1 MSHSDF
7 AQLPFD
13 LAEFA
18 DNPEPRCP
26 VLLLLDNSGSM
37 QGNKI
42 QQLNEGLM
50 HFRDDLANDA
60 LAAARCEVAI
70 VSFGP
75 VREVM
80 DFTSAEHFVPP
91 QLKAEQ
97 DTPLG
102 AAVLRGL
109 EMLKRRKEAI
119 RQGGVGLYRPWVF
132 LITDGAP
139 TDNWQQ
145 AAQEIKRGQENKAFA
160 FFAVGVQGANMDLL
174 RQLSHTDPLML
185 DGVKFRELFQWLSAS
200 LKSVSQSTPGDK
212 VTLASPKGWAEV

>member
-7 AQLPFD
+7 DQLPFE
-13 LAEFA
+13 LAQFA
-18 DNPEPRCP
+18 ENPEPRCP

-37 QGNKI
+37 GGQKI
-42 QQLNEGLM
+42 NELNAGLLALKS
-50 HFRDDLANDA
+50 DLANDP
-60 LAAARCEVAI
+60 LAAARCEIAI

-80 DFTSAEHFVPP
+80 DFTSAHDFVPP
-91 QLKAEQ
+91 YLSAEA

-102 AAVLRGL
+102 AAIVRGL
-109 EMLKRRKEAI
+109 DMLKRRKEVI

-145 AAQEIKRGQENKAFA
+145 AAAMIREGEARGSFS
-160 FFAVGVQGANMDLL
+160 FFAVGIQGADMKMLE
-174 RQLSHTDPLML
+174 QLSVRAPLGL
-185 DGVKFRELFQWLSAS
+185 DGLKFREMFQWLSAS
-200 LKSVSQSTPGDK
+200 LKGVSQSTPGDK
-212 VTLASPKGWAEV
+212 VALTSPAGWAEV